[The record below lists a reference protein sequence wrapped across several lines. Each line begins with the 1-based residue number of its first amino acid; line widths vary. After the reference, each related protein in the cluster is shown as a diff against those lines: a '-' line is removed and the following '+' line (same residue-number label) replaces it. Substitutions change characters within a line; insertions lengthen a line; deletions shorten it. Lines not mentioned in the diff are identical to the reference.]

1 MRPYSQ
7 IADLEIL
14 LLNIPDED
22 IRAYTGE
29 AVASYSAGAYRS
41 AIVSIWIAVVY
52 DLYQKF
58 RELNEVFNDA
68 AAKQCLEE
76 IEKIRNSPEKKTV
89 AAWERTILDKA
100 FNEVK
105 MLTSTEYDHLNR
117 IQQDRHRCAHPAL
130 DSEGLL
136 FQPSP
141 ELTRTHIRTA
151 IEVLLSQPPVIGKA
165 ATDAL
170 TRDVEGRYFA
180 DDLEGVKKALMGRHI
195 PASEKYRINLFKLTL
210 KKILYLN
217 PSEHPII
224 NRYLL
229 VFNCFLNE
237 YREEFESIDKA
248 IIEKIIGKTKEDRL
262 TFLLKLIYIEE
273 NLWFQASGLIKEKLK
288 VFIKEEAT
296 IAEQLYVFHLFT
308 EIKYDLV
315 LTYKSL
321 RWTEKNKFIETLKTF
336 LPIERDTKIIETIVR
351 ESIDMFTNSYSF
363 VTGRNNA
370 IEYLQPII
378 PLLKSEDV
386 KYLIESILAKQKSND
401 QLIDCAFIMEEVFNT
416 TIQKFPD
423 TLSSWKKFVE
433 QKKKVWQNMNT
444 LENLMEL

>member
-1 MRPYSQ
+1 MRSYSQ
-7 IADLEIL
+7 LADLEIL
-14 LLNIPDED
+14 LLNIPDEY
-22 IRAYTGE
+22 IRAYAGE

-105 MLTSTEYDHLNR
+105 MLTSTDYDHLNR

-141 ELTRTHIRTA
+141 ELARTHIRTA

-165 ATDAL
+165 AADAL

-195 PASEKYRINLFKLTL
+195 PASEKYRLNLFKLTL
-210 KKILYLN
+210 KKILYL
-217 PSEHPII
+217 PPDDRQII

-229 VFNCFLNE
+229 VFNCFLKE
-237 YREEFESIDKA
+237 YREEFESLDKA
-248 IIEKIIGKTKEDRL
+248 IIEKIIEKTKEDRFS
-262 TFLLKLIYIEE
+262 FLLKLIYLEE
-273 NLWFQASGLIKEKLK
+273 NLWFQASDLIKEKLK
-288 VFIKEEAT
+288 FFIREEAN
-296 IAEQLYVFHLFT
+296 IAEKLYVFHLFP

-315 LTYKSL
+315 LTYKNL
-321 RWTEKNKFIETLKTF
+321 GWNEKNKFVETLKSF
-336 LPIERDTKIIETIVR
+336 LPIEKNTKIIETIVR
-351 ESIDMFTNSYSF
+351 ESIDIFTSSYSF
-363 VTGRNNA
+363 ATGRSNA
-370 IEYLQPII
+370 IEYLRPII
-378 PLLKSEDV
+378 PLLKSEDIE
-386 KYLIESILAKQKSND
+386 YLIERIFIKQQNND
-401 QLIDCAFIMEEVFNT
+401 QLIDCAFIMEEVFNS
-416 TIQKFPD
+416 TIQKFPS
-423 TLSSWKKFVE
+423 TLPSWKKFVE
-433 QKKKVWQNMNT
+433 QKKKVWQNMST

>member
-14 LLNIPDED
+14 LLNIPDEN
-22 IRAYTGE
+22 IRAYAGE

-100 FNEVK
+100 FNDVK

-136 FQPSP
+136 FQPLP
-141 ELTRTHIRTA
+141 ELARTHIRTA

-229 VFNCFLNE
+229 VFNCFLKE
-237 YREEFESIDKA
+237 YKEEFESIDKA
-248 IIEKIIGKTKEDRL
+248 IIEKIIEKTKEDRL

-288 VFIKEEAT
+288 IFIKEEAT
-296 IAEQLYVFHLFT
+296 IAEKLYVFHLFP

-336 LPIERDTKIIETIVR
+336 LSIERDTKIIETIVR
-351 ESIDMFTNSYSF
+351 GSIDMFTNSYSF
-363 VTGRNNA
+363 ATGRNNA

-386 KYLIESILAKQKSND
+386 EYLIESILAKQKAND

-416 TIQKFPD
+416 TIHKFPD

-433 QKKKVWQNMNT
+433 QKNKVWQNMST

>member
-22 IRAYTGE
+22 IRAYAGE

-229 VFNCFLNE
+229 VFNCFLKE

-296 IAEQLYVFHLFT
+296 IAEKLYVFHLFP
-308 EIKYDLV
+308 ELKYDLV
-315 LTYKSL
+315 LTYKGL

-351 ESIDMFTNSYSF
+351 GSIDMFTNSYSF
-363 VTGRNNA
+363 ATGRNNA

-386 KYLIESILAKQKSND
+386 EYLIESILAKQKSND

-433 QKKKVWQNMNT
+433 QKKKVWQNMST